1 MPGLQC
7 ARSLLIMNQTT
18 SEKISRITRALSA
31 LRIPLIIN
39 EYQLHEHIAAAL
51 SDGGFVIQHEAVLA
65 PRCRIDF
72 LVDGIGVEVKR
83 GKPQKSALLRQCARY
98 LASDKIEALIL
109 VLDTSVTLPN
119 EINGKKLI
127 TFGLNRLWGIAL
139 P

>member
-1 MPGLQC
+1 
-7 ARSLLIMNQTT
+7 MNQTT
-18 SEKISRITRALSA
+18 SDTISRITRTLSG

-51 SDGGFVIQHEAVLA
+51 SDGGFVIQHEAVLG

-72 LVDGIGVEVKR
+72 LVDGVGIEVKR
-83 GKPQKSALLRQCARY
+83 GKPQKAALMKQCARY

-109 VLDTSVTLPN
+109 VLDTSVMLPG
-119 EINGKKLI
+119 EIGSKKLI
-127 TFGLNRLWGIAL
+127 TFGLNKLWGIAL